1 MLANFSI
8 HRLWQHQPSAAGI
21 IRLWLGVTWIYG
33 GWNKATDH
41 GFLSAASPH
50 YIGAQLTGYL
60 TTSPISFLL
69 RHMVGHA
76 TLIGWVV
83 MISEFAIGIATLTG
97 IALELAA
104 LGGFL
109 MSVVLWLS
117 ASWSVQPYFLG
128 SDSAYAILWLAL
140 FLLLRQKR
148 EGSRRVV
155 ALFPSLPDRREVLR
169 VSAVGFAAV
178 AAALIGGK
186 VKNFSPTPEAGT
198 MIVALSALPVG
209 TNKNFTAVDGSPAIL
224 FRSKAGVFAYSRRCT
239 HQGCTINYDQSTHY
253 LQCPCHGAAYDPN
266 SDGAVVGGPDQIAQ
280 LPKIIVVIK
289 GGNVYQI

>member
-8 HRLWQHQPSAAGI
+8 HRSWQHQPSAVGI
-21 IRLWLGVTWIYG
+21 IRLWLGATWIYG

-41 GFLSAASPH
+41 GFLSAESAH

-69 RHMVGHA
+69 RPMVGHA

-104 LGGFL
+104 LGGFS
-109 MSVVLWLS
+109 MSIVLWLS

-140 FLLLRQKR
+140 FLLVRQKR
-148 EGSRRVV
+148 KGSRRVF
-155 ALFPSLPDRREVLR
+155 ALFPSLPDRREALR
-169 VSAVGFAAV
+169 VSAVAFTAV
-178 AAALIGGK
+178 AAAFIGGI
-186 VKNFSPTPEAGT
+186 VKNFGPTPEAGT
-198 MIVALSALPVG
+198 VIIALSELPVG
-209 TNKNFTAVDGSPAIL
+209 TNKNFTAVDGTPAIV
-224 FRSKAGVFAYSRRCT
+224 FRSKVGVFAYTRRCT
-239 HQGCTINYDQSTHY
+239 HQGCTISYDQSTHF

-266 SDGAVVGGPDQIAQ
+266 NYGAIMGGPNNIAQ
-280 LPKIIVVIK
+280 LPTISVVVK
-289 GGNVYQI
+289 SGNVYQI